1 MRQITEIFSLLGR
14 PYLIAEVGLGHDG
27 SLGMAHAFIDA
38 VATTGAD
45 AVKFQT
51 HIAEAESS
59 PEECFRVHFS
69 YQDATRYAYWQR
81 TSFSPEQWAGLKAH
95 AEEKNLVF
103 LSSPFSLEAVAL
115 LDKLGIAAW
124 KIASGELG
132 SRRMLDRL
140 AATGKPV
147 IASTGMSS
155 MQDAEAL
162 VATLRRI
169 APGRHALLQCTTE
182 YPTPPEH
189 VGINVFDDYC
199 SRFDCPIGLSDHS
212 GTVWPSIVAAS
223 RGARVLEVHVTMS
236 PHMFGPDVSSS
247 LTVAQL
253 AELARGLDFVHGM
266 LSHPLDKDQAAAAK
280 APLRRLFSKSA
291 MALRSLQAGEVPD
304 DSSVSFRKPGIGLD
318 EAAFDA
324 LAGRPLTRAV
334 AEGAF
339 LQPEDFL

>member
-1 MRQITEIFSLLGR
+1 MRQIAEIFSHLGR

-38 VATTGAD
+38 VAMTGAD

-51 HIAEAESS
+51 HIADAESS
-59 PEECFRVHFS
+59 PQEQFRVHFS
-69 YQDATRYAYWQR
+69 FQDLTRYDYWRR
-81 TSFSPEQWAGLKAH
+81 TSFSPEQWAGLKGH
-95 AEEKNLVF
+95 ADEKGLVF
-103 LSSPFSLEAVAL
+103 LSSPFSLEAVDL
-115 LDKLGIAAW
+115 LQNLDIQAW

-140 AATGKPV
+140 AATGKPI
-147 IASTGMSS
+147 IASTGMSA
-155 MQDAEAL
+155 MQDVESLAM
-162 VATLRRI
+162 TLRRI
-169 APGRHALLQCTTE
+169 APSRHAILQCTTE

-189 VGINVFDDYC
+189 VGINVFEDYC
-199 SRFDCPIGLSDHS
+199 ARLECPVGLSDHS

-266 LSHPLDKDQAAAAK
+266 LSHPLDKDAAAADK
-280 APLRRLFSKSA
+280 APLRKLFSKSA
-291 MALRSLQAGEVPD
+291 MALRALPAGEIPD

-318 EAAFDA
+318 EATFDA
-324 LAGRPLTRAV
+324 LAGRPLTQGV
-334 AEGAF
+334 AAGAF

>member
-1 MRQITEIFSLLGR
+1 MREVSEIFSPAR
-14 PYLIAEVGLGHDG
+14 SAFLIAEVGLGHDG
-27 SLGMAHAFIDA
+27 SLGLAHAFIDA

-51 HIAEAESS
+51 HLAEAESS
-59 PEECFRVHFS
+59 PQEQFRVRFS
-69 YQDATRYAYWQR
+69 YQDATRYDYWKR

-95 AEEKNLVF
+95 ADEKGLVF
-103 LSSPFSLEAVAL
+103 LSSPFSLEAVDL
-115 LDKLGIAAW
+115 LDKLGVSAW

-155 MQDAEAL
+155 MDDVESL

-169 APGRHALLQCTTE
+169 APGRHAILQCTTE

-189 VGINVFDDYC
+189 VGMNVFDAYRR
-199 SRFDCPIGLSDHS
+199 RFDCPVGLSDHS

-236 PHMFGPDVSSS
+236 QLMFGPDVSSS

-253 AELARGLDFVHGM
+253 AELAKGLDFVQGM
-266 LSHPLDKDQAAAAK
+266 LSHPLDKDAAAAAK
-280 APLRRLFSKSA
+280 APLRALFAKSA
-291 MALRSLQAGEVPD
+291 MALRALQAGEIPD

-318 EAAFDA
+318 EATFDA
-324 LAGRPLTRAV
+324 LAGRPLKRAV
-334 AEGAF
+334 AAGAF
-339 LQPEDFL
+339 LQTEDFL